1 MIQGRKIANYSLNQ
15 ILDIKNCTINK
26 FLPQLIHLVDKRP
39 QCIQVYRYSYHRHGY
54 TALTRAQSH
63 SCTYSDILYH
73 NYQQNTLCVC
83 GRVCVVKRTEY
94 TWELTCTAIVANVTI
109 LADTLSHGHITAA
122 VHTHRRA
129 ICTINKRE

>member
-15 ILDIKNCTINK
+15 ILDIKNCTIK
-26 FLPQLIHLVDKRP
+26 KLLPQLIHLVDKRP

-94 TWELTCTAIVANVTI
+94 LGAHLYCNRCQCNHPRRH
-109 LADTLSHGHITAA
+109 TLPRTYHSCRSHTSESNLH
-122 VHTHRRA
+122 
-129 ICTINKRE
+129 NQ